1 MENLN
6 KTSSLTSSA
15 VSNVASNATRD
26 VTDNGTTNTPTNVAN
41 AATRKHWPTWLRR
54 QRLEMLACCV
64 IALGLFMLLQPFALA
79 LYTWSFVVML
89 AGTVMFMIVSKFPN

>member
-1 MENLN
+1 MDN
-6 KTSSLTSSA
+6 
-15 VSNVASNATRD
+15 SNRTPCVAGTVESHVASKVVNPVAT
-26 VTDNGTTNTPTNVAN
+26 TVAT
-41 AATRKHWPTWLRR
+41 AAARKTARNNWPTWLRR
-54 QRLEMLACCV
+54 QRLEMVACCV